1 MSSTWSRTLCV
12 LLLLAF
18 GAGPAG
24 RVVAAERGFPL
35 ITVYPPE
42 THKAGPQTFD
52 ITQDSRGVLH
62 FGNLHGLV
70 TYDGAWWEL
79 HKLPNEQVALSL
91 ATDAKGGIALGLLN
105 DFGFLARNAKGS
117 YEYRSL
123 LGKLPA
129 EQRQVGDV
137 RSICS
142 TPAGFLFVAE
152 RSLIL
157 WDGGSAKRIAAFP
170 AAEAPRGCSSEGSDV
185 LLRGPKGL
193 HRL

>member
-1 MSSTWSRTLCV
+1 MSPNWSRTLCV

-18 GAGPAG
+18 PAG
-24 RVVAAERGFPL
+24 AAERGFPL

-79 HKLPNEQVALSL
+79 HKLPNEQVPLSL
-91 ATDAKGGIALGLLN
+91 ANDASGRIALGLLN
-105 DFGFLARNAKGS
+105 DLGFMARDARGS
-117 YEYRSL
+117 YEYHSL
-123 LGKLPA
+123 LETLPA

-137 RSICS
+137 RSICA

-152 RSLIL
+152 KSLIV
-157 WDGGSAKRIAAFP
+157 WNVGAARRIATFT
-170 AAEAPRGCSSEGSDV
+170 AEDAPRGC
-185 LLRGPKGL
+185 
-193 HRL
+193 